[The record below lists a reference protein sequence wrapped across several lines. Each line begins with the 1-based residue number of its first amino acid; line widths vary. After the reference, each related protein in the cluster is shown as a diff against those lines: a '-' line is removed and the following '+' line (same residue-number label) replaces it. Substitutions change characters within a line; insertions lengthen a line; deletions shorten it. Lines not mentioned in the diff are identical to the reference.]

1 MRKSGP
7 SVSVQHFLADGNTDP
22 DVRESQ
28 GGPQ

>member
-7 SVSVQHFLADGNTDP
+7 SVSVQHFVADGSTDP